1 MQIIEMDIE
10 EYLQEKR
17 LISSGINKLMAGSM
31 SACPASPNETSC
43 HYIDMNLAHFMGI
56 NSHKERIE
64 LTEKILANILT
75 TKNIDHFPQYISCFC
90 EHIEVIDKWNAMELE
105 YPVILAGFHTGPYW
119 SFLSELARRNRDM
132 SIIFPKNLQSTRP
145 DVLKVFSAVKNW
157 HDSQST
163 LELLDTGAPDF
174 FLAAKRAV
182 REGRV
187 LIVYIDANSGSS
199 NNTARNVD
207 IEFMR
212 REISVS
218 SSIFILAYIL
228 KAYVVS
234 FNCRREKG
242 MGRKLVFGQPLRVT
256 DKEKSLHSVMQEIY
270 SELTEFLSS
279 DPLQWEGWLYAHK
292 LLKQNNSC
300 ASGNVEWGTR
310 YFVEEAGE
318 RKYVLDKSSMKIYA
332 VRR

>member
-10 EYLQEKR
+10 EYLREKR
-17 LISSGINKLMAGSM
+17 LISSAINKLMAGSI

-43 HYIDMNLAHFMGI
+43 HYIDMNLAHFMGVH
-56 NSHKERIE
+56 SHKERTE
-64 LTEKILANILT
+64 LTRKILANILT
-75 TKNIDHFPQYISCFC
+75 TKNIDHLPQYISCFC

-119 SFLSELARRNRDM
+119 SFLSELVRRNRDM

-145 DVLKVFSAVKNW
+145 DVLKVFSSVKNW
-157 HDSQST
+157 HGSRST
-163 LELLDTGAPDF
+163 LELLDTDAPDF

-199 NNTARNVD
+199 KNTARNID
-207 IEFMR
+207 IGFMR
-212 REISVS
+212 QEISVS

-234 FNCRREKG
+234 FNCRREEG
-242 MGRKLVFGQPLRVT
+242 MRRKLVFGRPFRVT
-256 DKEKSLHSVMQEIY
+256 DKEKSLHPVIREIY

-279 DPLQWEGWLYAHK
+279 APLQWEGWLYAHK
-292 LLKQNNSC
+292 LLKPSS
-300 ASGNVEWGTR
+300 ASVPENVEWGAR
-310 YFVEEAGE
+310 YFVEETGE

>member
-1 MQIIEMDIE
+1 MDIKE
-10 EYLQEKR
+10 CLREKR
-17 LISSGINKLMAGSM
+17 LISSAINRMMAGSM
-31 SACPASPNETSC
+31 SAHPASLNEVSL
-43 HYIDMNLAHFMGI
+43 HYIDMNLAHFMGVC
-56 NSHKERIE
+56 NHEKRME
-64 LTEKILANILT
+64 LAGKILANILT
-75 TKNIDHFPQYISCFC
+75 TKNIDHLPRCISCFC

-119 SFLSELARRNRDM
+119 SFLSELVRRNRDM

-145 DVLKVFSAVKNW
+145 DVLKVFSSVKNW
-157 HDSQST
+157 HGSQST
-163 LELLDTGAPDF
+163 LELLDTDAPDF

-187 LIVYIDANSGSS
+187 LIVYIDANSGGSK
-199 NNTARNVD
+199 NTARHVD
-207 IEFMR
+207 IGFMW

-218 SSIFILAYIL
+218 SSIFILAYLL

-242 MGRKLVFGQPLRVT
+242 MERKLVFGRPLRVT
-256 DKEKSLHSVMQEIY
+256 DKEKSLHFVMREIY

-279 DPLQWEGWLYAHK
+279 DPLQWKGWLYVHK
-292 LLKQNNSC
+292 LLKQNSAC

-310 YFVEEAGE
+310 YFVEEVGE
-318 RKYVLDKSSMKIYA
+318 RKYLLDKSSMKVYA
-332 VRR
+332 ARS